1 LPMFMLRAGYA
12 SQAARAASGG
22 SMPLGGFGGGFGL
35 KFGNC
40 RADYTFTPF
49 GELGNVQRISLGVRF

>member
-1 LPMFMLRAGYA
+1 
-12 SQAARAASGG
+12 AASGG

-35 KFGNC
+35 KFGNY

-49 GELGNVQRISLGVRF
+49 GELGNAQRISLGCRF